1 MTRTSL
7 EVSGPAGSPMKIMFY
22 LGILFVVLGAI
33 IGLSGVAMSASLH
46 EPEMMLFGVL
56 FVAIFCGVG
65 GFFAKIGHDG
75 MHETDA
81 VLQQGASYLG
91 KIYDYEPDYRVTMNG
106 QPCITLVVRYLMSGQ
121 VREAR
126 VTTGESNVANYPRGA
141 TVSIKVHDGV
151 AALVPGSVCDLHI
164 EQEDDLMNPD
174 FDPSGMM
181 SSIGASCPN
190 CGANITVP
198 LGMSRFCPYCNSKVS
213 VSVDG
218 KLQDPASK

>member
-1 MTRTSL
+1 
-7 EVSGPAGSPMKIMFY
+7 
-22 LGILFVVLGAI
+22 
-33 IGLSGVAMSASLH
+33 
-46 EPEMMLFGVL
+46 
-56 FVAIFCGVG
+56 
-65 GFFAKIGHDG
+65 
-75 MHETDA
+75 
-81 VLQQGASYLG
+81 
-91 KIYDYEPDYRVTMNG
+91 MNG

-181 SSIGASCPN
+181 SSIGVSCPN

-218 KLQDPASK
+218 KPQVPASR

>member
-1 MTRTSL
+1 
-7 EVSGPAGSPMKIMFY
+7 
-22 LGILFVVLGAI
+22 
-33 IGLSGVAMSASLH
+33 
-46 EPEMMLFGVL
+46 
-56 FVAIFCGVG
+56 
-65 GFFAKIGHDG
+65 

-181 SSIGASCPN
+181 SSIGVSCPN

-218 KLQDPASK
+218 KPQVPASR

>member
-33 IGLSGVAMSASLH
+33 IGLSGVAMSVSL
-46 EPEMMLFGVL
+46 
-56 FVAIFCGVG
+56 
-65 GFFAKIGHDG
+65 
-75 MHETDA
+75 HETDA

-181 SSIGASCPN
+181 SSIGISCPN